1 MNNGP
6 KAQHYICIYK
16 DPGWQLAQGSVTLQD
31 PGFGA
36 AIQNICKHSAIYF
49 GAAAAAVFAL

>member
-16 DPGWQLAQGSVTLQD
+16 DPGWQLAQGSVTLLD

-36 AIQNICKHSAIYF
+36 AIQNIFKHSAIYF
-49 GAAAAAVFAL
+49 GAVAAAAFAL